1 MKLFFFILTA
11 IFIVIGKT
19 SANEIIIKDCSNVY
33 SSGKSEFDKK
43 SYANYYFR
51 IDQKNKTIS
60 EVWSYTDNHFSEVV
74 NKIPGI
80 QKNNII
86 NYKLLFMDNNFAT
99 GEVISTT
106 KGYAHEITIDIK
118 KYYVEKNITL
128 DFKRSTQ
135 LPMQCKK

>member
-1 MKLFFFILTA
+1 MKLIFLILSG
-11 IFIVIGKT
+11 IFLIIGKA
-19 SANEIIIKDCSNVY
+19 SSNEIIIKDCSNVY

-43 SYANYYFR
+43 RYANYYFR
-51 IDQKNKTIS
+51 IDPKSKTIS
-60 EVWSYTDNHFSEVV
+60 EVWSYADNHFSEVV

-118 KYYVEKNITL
+118 KYYVEKNIML

-135 LPMQCKK
+135 TPMQCKK